1 MAFENQSQKDFV
13 DALEAREQELG
24 TEVVDQQAVDDLLST
39 VVERIESL
47 DTAKQDVVLDG
58 FNDLLGEYEVEL
70 SYVSLSSREPLEVF
84 AQDLES
90 KIVDIIGLSDP
101 ELVRM
106 FTDVSVL
113 EGQVFSAKSDLD
125 AKQESFNILIR
136 DFDLKTQQ
144 REILIQEFHEIIGD
158 RSLFGDLDAYL
169 HASSYLL
176 MGAGLFI
183 KRFNLHDT
191 DYEEKARDLFAQLVN
206 VDKEIREFLPQ
217 LQVSSRELQ
226 SVQLKYYKCSSRL
239 QNLVGLDSSEIVM
252 DAYLVLGSEI
262 PNYMKK
268 DLQLRVKEFEEF
280 HIDQINE
287 AIHLRFDNLKDPKKI
302 DEKRLSYLKKLKQEV
317 SEENGTPLNRT
328 DWSTIQAAFDTPGS
342 IIRKILEHYPRP
354 GNNGEGF
361 DPYIYISKK
370 DRRTMP
376 ANKHY
381 RVKHCRKARKLI
393 SQGYKGLAHSSEEF
407 LAPGLSKRQE
417 RRNMIFYKREGG
429 KIKVQ
434 QLVERRFLKDGTYG
448 YADSYYALE
457 AALPE
462 KVYRESEIHELLEFD
477 RQYAAYHK
485 SEFMSKPEVSV
496 AGSFASK
503 IVPGLQSMQKAVGN
517 QGAKTEEYVKYFKG
531 EAQSLLAK
539 IRAGK
544 DDFLAQK
551 SKLDVYRLEVEQTQA
566 LAMSH
571 DVRQQVLKT
580 LNSTLQ
586 LMKMIEDGSL
596 EKMLDRVVSPNF
608 HADSFDSWFM
618 EEGIVFVAA
627 VTVAVAITWATVGLG
642 SGASGL
648 LLTSAVSSAG
658 GVLGTEIGL
667 GISHVAGQYY
677 FGEGYENLPVAL
689 QGKSLGELVEAYGKQ
704 FMTGFVMSVAAIG
717 CGRLAADKLS
727 KFLVKNSA
735 NQTLKGSIARFVSRF
750 PGMRMKV
757 DMADHMTGSA
767 RMKFGVELL
776 EELSQETLESV
787 AEKFDSRLGF
797 VMAVLFC
804 SRPSL
809 TSMYFDGAAVGIVS
823 NLEVGDTQLIEMQVD
838 RDFSEDYLKQKFP
851 DSIVEVSETGGFV
864 VTHEFNGRK
873 QVVTISR
880 GQSSLDVFSRLPV
893 QAQEFYGLKV
903 ESDGSLTFDSLDAGQ
918 GKVSLPGYL
927 KSMGYKVQVDE
938 VDGFKVLRVQGENGS
953 EFEINRSEYVV
964 VDGIEYRN
972 VGSDFGT
979 YYEQS
984 LQPEVY
990 LVKDSVKVTVAK
1002 GGEVVTPIED
1012 GSKSQ
1017 IAQAGDF
1024 IIQNPLDKGS
1034 YIFGYKAD
1042 GSNSVE
1048 QRVAKFNQNYLPSPD
1063 QPGMYLDRGCRPAKL
1078 LTENVTGMASNGM
1091 PTLSLKGGYMVGDTQ
1106 GAYTI
1111 SSEAIQGYRLATL
1124 EEISQRLPE
1133 VKVTEI
1139 TEGVF
1144 ATDVGGEFD
1153 MQESGNAYMKSVVE
1167 MNLGVSFVEINT
1179 VLPHF
1184 TLEMIFKLSNHINV
1198 MDFDQMSHKEMM
1210 NCLGVLGLFDKSSE
1224 RSGILN
1230 NFSEKLWDHVISLE
1244 PSIVNAPKFLF
1255 VRSFFGSLSKEHEY
1269 KSWHRWLNENASQD
1283 QLASIFINLGVDQFA
1298 TTNLLGMFDS
1308 SKSVAESVAQ
1318 PPGIGAHFYTIS
1330 KFAVD
1335 FFIESGETVNS
1346 PVSGE
1351 VVKVHEFEYDLSL
1364 NVMNYF
1370 DACKAGKVE
1379 LSLAGVKENMMIPN
1393 DSAARKTLELGQRF
1407 LDSQEAGS
1415 NFINGVRDLIDVGA
1429 DGVEIK
1435 DKEGNRHMILH
1446 AQALVSE
1453 GDMVEVGQPI
1463 VRLDYNSGMSSA
1475 PHVHY
1480 EVNNSDGSP
1489 IPMVDTSQNSS
1500 DLYKDNLPGLD
1511 RYLRSRIPSVY
1522 SVQGV
1527 ESQQLGDFA
1536 SVDLSQDVSECE
1548 FEGYKVTITK
1558 ADNGQSKARFESLTD
1573 ASLNGAEL
1581 DFTVNGEVATIHWMA
1596 AGKSGV
1602 GQGKMLFDFLLSRYP
1617 VVSTG
1622 IKGENISYPA
1632 VRRLYQMQQSGD
1644 YQVQSTGV
1652 KTKLSQ
1658 NWGYK
1663 RKTGK
1668 RTLTPDQHYYVAR
1681 TDDASK
1687 IPAPVTHRSMFGM
1700 AQPRFSATKA
1710 RSVKSSMKARVDSK
1724 FNKLLESK
1732 VARIDAYAQSK
1743 GLDVSGLNTEQKLS
1757 LILFG
1762 SADTKLTSKQRK
1774 LIYDA
1779 HMIGDGRVIGEYTF
1793 ADIRQKY
1800 VALRKSFTSKQAK
1813 LLMRDLQIC
1822 GLDLPNVA
1830 RKTIKDENLRAAL
1843 DGDMSAIQRLTPVQS
1858 MMYFDRLIGFF
1869 SDVENPKVK
1878 EVSNTDDIVNAQISK
1893 QHEQILTRLDRELNF
1908 KFLAADIK
1916 EYSDLFNFLN
1926 SFDQNSLERSVL
1938 LNYKSSRF
1946 SAKRLQQ
1953 SYSSLSVESIQNII
1967 NSQQRL
1973 ESLRGGFVSFA
1984 KNLLSPGLDSDLRVF
1999 ILSKIEFDL
2008 STNIETLVDDFRSF
2022 AVLYSGRFS
2031 ESDMK
2036 NFIRLNPSSER
2047 VLAMQVIPGLLEKC
2061 RTLNVSAYMDFLNFD
2076 RQIAIADGSNI
2087 STPSLRFEFLSRMA
2101 NLTGLDA
2108 EWYAQRPFVS
2118 DLSDSTRLMELKSF
2132 NSEFVTSKMLPEMIR
2147 SGFLPS
2153 QVVLDTHRVLF
2164 RGTQAQLN
2172 LIKDEQQDYAG
2183 RYRDGGVAIGQYY
2196 APLPERIVDLMN
2208 EFDKAFMHIDSEL
2221 LAIKGSVSEVEFE
2234 QYVVQFASFCQQI
2247 FVDIHPMRDGNGRT
2261 SRLLYSYVVGRH
2273 LGLDSPYLTL
2283 PMTVRTKGSEK
2294 GAETLDPD
2302 IVSVNRDAKVNYGQL
2317 MEDMF
2322 FGHKLQAHIK
2332 NMNLETLMSDPFM
2345 IRYRKLV
2352 FSKK

>member
-47 DTAKQDVVLDG
+47 DASKQDVVLDG

-70 SYVSLSSREPLEVF
+70 AYVSISSKEPLEVF
-84 AQDLES
+84 GQDLES

-101 ELVRM
+101 ELVRL

-113 EGQVFSAKSDLD
+113 EGQVASAKSDLD
-125 AKQESFNILIR
+125 AKQENFDTLIK
-136 DFDLKTQQ
+136 DLESKTQQ

-158 RSLFGDLDAYL
+158 RSLFADLVAYFDM
-169 HASSYLL
+169 ATYRLL
-176 MGAGLFI
+176 GPDSFVAY
-183 KRFNLHDT
+183 FNLRDT
-191 DYEEKARDLFAQLVN
+191 DYEDKALKLFYQLLN
-206 VDKEIREFLPQ
+206 VDKEIREFSPQ

-226 SVQLKYYKCSSRL
+226 SAQLKYYESSYRL
-239 QNLVGLDSSEIVM
+239 QNLVGLDASEIVM

-302 DEKRLSYLKKLKQEV
+302 DEKRLSYLKKLKKEV

-407 LAPGLSKRQE
+407 LAPGLSKKQE

-462 KVYRESEIHELLEFD
+462 KVYLESEIHELLEFD
-477 RQYAAYHK
+477 RQYAAYYK

-503 IVPGLQSMQKAVGN
+503 IAPGLQSMQKAVGN

-544 DDFLAQK
+544 DEFLAQK
-551 SKLDVYRLEVEQTQA
+551 SSLNAYKSQLEGRSA

-571 DVRQQVLKT
+571 DVREQVLKT

-608 HADSFDSWFM
+608 HADSFGSWFM

-677 FGEGYENLPVAL
+677 FGEGYENLPLAL

-735 NQTLKGSIARFVSRF
+735 DQTLKGSIARFVSRF

-757 DMADHMTGSA
+757 DMADHMAGSA
-767 RMKFGVELL
+767 RMKFGAELL

-787 AEKFDSRLGF
+787 AENFDSRLGF

-851 DSIVEVSETGGFV
+851 DSTVEVSEAGGFV

-893 QAQEFYGLKV
+893 QAQELYGLKV
-903 ESDGSLTFDSLDAGQ
+903 ESDGSLTFDSLDAGA
-918 GKVSLPGYL
+918 GKVSLAGYL

-938 VDGFKVLRVQGENGS
+938 VDGGKVLKVQGKNGS
-953 EFEINRSEYVV
+953 EFEITRSEHVV
-964 VDGIEYRN
+964 VNGIEYRN

-990 LVKDSVKVTVAK
+990 LVKDSVKVTVAI
-1002 GGEVVTPIED
+1002 GGEVVTPTED
-1012 GSKSQ
+1012 GSKPQ
-1017 IAQAGDF
+1017 IAQAGDL

-1042 GSNSVE
+1042 GSNTVE
-1048 QRVAKFNQNYLPSPD
+1048 QRVAKFNQNYTPSPD
-1063 QPGMYLDRGCRPAKL
+1063 QLGMYLDRGCRPAKL
-1078 LTENVTGMASNGM
+1078 LTENVTGMASNGI
-1091 PTLSLKGGYMVGDTQ
+1091 PTSSLKGGYMVGDMQ

-1111 SSEAIQGYRLATL
+1111 SSESIKGYRLATL

-1133 VKVTEI
+1133 AKVTEI

-1144 ATDVGGEFD
+1144 ATDVGGDFD
-1153 MQESGNAYMKSVVE
+1153 MQESSNAYMKSVIE

-1179 VLPHF
+1179 TLTHF
-1184 TLEMIFKLSNHINV
+1184 SLEDIFKLSNYIND
-1198 MDFDQMSHKEMM
+1198 MDFDQMSHKDMK
-1210 NCLGVLGLFDKSSE
+1210 NCLGVIGLFLQTSV
-1224 RSGILN
+1224 RSDHLVDFTG
-1230 NFSEKLWDHVISLE
+1230 KLWDHVISLE
-1244 PSIVNAPKFLF
+1244 PSIDNAPKFLL
-1255 VRSFFGSLSKEHEY
+1255 VRSFFGSLLNDNEY
-1269 KSWHRWLNENASQD
+1269 ESWHRWLNENASQD
-1283 QLASIFINLGVDQFA
+1283 QLASIFINLGVEQFA

-1308 SKSVAESVAQ
+1308 SMSVSERVAQ
-1318 PPGIGAHFYTIS
+1318 PAGIAAHFYTIP

-1335 FFIESGETVNS
+1335 F
-1346 PVSGE
+1346 
-1351 VVKVHEFEYDLSL
+1351 Y
-1364 NVMNYF
+1364 
-1370 DACKAGKVE
+1370 
-1379 LSLAGVKENMMIPN
+1379 
-1393 DSAARKTLELGQRF
+1393 ARVWRNCEK
-1407 LDSQEAGS
+1407 
-1415 NFINGVRDLIDVGA
+1415 
-1429 DGVEIK
+1429 
-1435 DKEGNRHMILH
+1435 
-1446 AQALVSE
+1446 
-1453 GDMVEVGQPI
+1453 
-1463 VRLDYNSGMSSA
+1463 
-1475 PHVHY
+1475 
-1480 EVNNSDGSP
+1480 
-1489 IPMVDTSQNSS
+1489 
-1500 DLYKDNLPGLD
+1500 
-1511 RYLRSRIPSVY
+1511 PS
-1522 SVQGV
+1522 
-1527 ESQQLGDFA
+1527 
-1536 SVDLSQDVSECE
+1536 
-1548 FEGYKVTITK
+1548 K
-1558 ADNGQSKARFESLTD
+1558 
-1573 ASLNGAEL
+1573 
-1581 DFTVNGEVATIHWMA
+1581 W
-1596 AGKSGV
+1596 
-1602 GQGKMLFDFLLSRYP
+1602 
-1617 VVSTG
+1617 
-1622 IKGENISYPA
+1622 
-1632 VRRLYQMQQSGD
+1632 
-1644 YQVQSTGV
+1644 
-1652 KTKLSQ
+1652 
-1658 NWGYK
+1658 
-1663 RKTGK
+1663 
-1668 RTLTPDQHYYVAR
+1668 
-1681 TDDASK
+1681 
-1687 IPAPVTHRSMFGM
+1687 
-1700 AQPRFSATKA
+1700 
-1710 RSVKSSMKARVDSK
+1710 KSS
-1724 FNKLLESK
+1724 
-1732 VARIDAYAQSK
+1732 Q
-1743 GLDVSGLNTEQKLS
+1743 
-1757 LILFG
+1757 G
-1762 SADTKLTSKQRK
+1762 S
-1774 LIYDA
+1774 
-1779 HMIGDGRVIGEYTF
+1779 
-1793 ADIRQKY
+1793 
-1800 VALRKSFTSKQAK
+1800 
-1813 LLMRDLQIC
+1813 
-1822 GLDLPNVA
+1822 
-1830 RKTIKDENLRAAL
+1830 
-1843 DGDMSAIQRLTPVQS
+1843 
-1858 MMYFDRLIGFF
+1858 
-1869 SDVENPKVK
+1869 
-1878 EVSNTDDIVNAQISK
+1878 
-1893 QHEQILTRLDRELNF
+1893 
-1908 KFLAADIK
+1908 
-1916 EYSDLFNFLN
+1916 
-1926 SFDQNSLERSVL
+1926 
-1938 LNYKSSRF
+1938 
-1946 SAKRLQQ
+1946 
-1953 SYSSLSVESIQNII
+1953 
-1967 NSQQRL
+1967 
-1973 ESLRGGFVSFA
+1973 
-1984 KNLLSPGLDSDLRVF
+1984 
-1999 ILSKIEFDL
+1999 
-2008 STNIETLVDDFRSF
+2008 
-2022 AVLYSGRFS
+2022 
-2031 ESDMK
+2031 
-2036 NFIRLNPSSER
+2036 
-2047 VLAMQVIPGLLEKC
+2047 
-2061 RTLNVSAYMDFLNFD
+2061 
-2076 RQIAIADGSNI
+2076 
-2087 STPSLRFEFLSRMA
+2087 
-2101 NLTGLDA
+2101 
-2108 EWYAQRPFVS
+2108 
-2118 DLSDSTRLMELKSF
+2118 
-2132 NSEFVTSKMLPEMIR
+2132 
-2147 SGFLPS
+2147 
-2153 QVVLDTHRVLF
+2153 
-2164 RGTQAQLN
+2164 
-2172 LIKDEQQDYAG
+2172 
-2183 RYRDGGVAIGQYY
+2183 
-2196 APLPERIVDLMN
+2196 
-2208 EFDKAFMHIDSEL
+2208 
-2221 LAIKGSVSEVEFE
+2221 
-2234 QYVVQFASFCQQI
+2234 
-2247 FVDIHPMRDGNGRT
+2247 
-2261 SRLLYSYVVGRH
+2261 
-2273 LGLDSPYLTL
+2273 
-2283 PMTVRTKGSEK
+2283 
-2294 GAETLDPD
+2294 
-2302 IVSVNRDAKVNYGQL
+2302 
-2317 MEDMF
+2317 
-2322 FGHKLQAHIK
+2322 
-2332 NMNLETLMSDPFM
+2332 
-2345 IRYRKLV
+2345 
-2352 FSKK
+2352 